1 VRRQLEQRQGERVYV
16 FTTLG
21 QVYVGVLT
29 EIVDEVVYMM
39 GPDARTPVLINLG
52 DISGVRG
59 YDQDD
64 DGVLR

>member
-1 VRRQLEQRQGERVYV
+1 MRRQLEQRQGERVYV